1 MQLPLRA
8 VQEHSETLI
17 ADDEHVI
24 VAVMHSSDCLVNAD
38 VLVTAVNERAADKA
52 EIERLRKAL
61 LQTDRVVTTMAN
73 RLQAMTTARKSD
85 IAGHLQQAREYL
97 TVYFDD
103 YPCVLLGELRA
114 ALDAGQNGLSPPP
127 RSGGI
132 SAARHSQKGGMAWA
146 IA

>member
-1 MQLPLRA
+1 MMQLPLTA
-8 VQEHSETLI
+8 VVQD
-17 ADDEHVI
+17 ADDKLVAIFEAKTNRRICMLYGNTSSEDAYDI
-24 VAVMHSSDCLVNAD
+24 VA
-38 VLVTAVNERAADKA
+38 AVNERAADKA

-114 ALDAGQNGLSPPP
+114 ALDAPEEP
-127 RSGGI
+127 RP
-132 SAARHSQKGGMAWA
+132 
-146 IA
+146 